1 MLEVNTLI
9 ERGIPFLSL
18 GGILNQNT
26 FKKLGSEINYLLYNQ
41 GFQNF
46 VLDFSDINFI
56 PEKTY
61 LNIQNKLVEIFL
73 NCGRV
78 VVCGINNHDKIGYT
92 KDKLFYVNEK
102 LDAFKYLYL

>member
-1 MLEVNTLI
+1 MIYLL
-9 ERGIPFLSL
+9 FL
-18 GGILNQNT
+18 
-26 FKKLGSEINYLLYNQ
+26 NYLLYNQ
-41 GFQNF
+41 GFQYF